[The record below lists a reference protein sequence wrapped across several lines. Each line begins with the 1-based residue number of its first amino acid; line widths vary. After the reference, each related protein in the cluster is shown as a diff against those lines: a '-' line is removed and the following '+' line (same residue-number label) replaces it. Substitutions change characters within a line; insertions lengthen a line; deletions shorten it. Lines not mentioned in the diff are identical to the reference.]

1 MLVNVA
7 NFGGP
12 NSNGYEVIQLSSMG
26 GRGGGPQMSLQVW
39 IRLRTHTFR
48 KEEGI

>member
-12 NSNGYEVIQLSSMG
+12 NSNGYEVIQLSSVG
-26 GRGGGPQMSLQVW
+26 GRGEGLKCP
-39 IRLRTHTFR
+39 FR
-48 KEEGI
+48 SE

>member
-26 GRGGGPQMSLQVW
+26 GRGGGGEGLKCP
-39 IRLRTHTFR
+39 FR
-48 KEEGI
+48 SE

>member
-12 NSNGYEVIQLSSMG
+12 NSNGYEDIQLSSMG
-26 GRGGGPQMSLQVW
+26 GRGGRASNVPSGLNKVKNPHCS
-39 IRLRTHTFR
+39 
-48 KEEGI
+48 

>member
-12 NSNGYEVIQLSSMG
+12 NSNGYEVIQLSSVGGKG
-26 GRGGGPQMSLQVW
+26 GRPQMS
-39 IRLRTHTFR
+39 F
-48 KEEGI
+48 